1 MKVKVLMS
9 EEIVNVN
16 MECKGFFRD
25 LVRNTIPEQVTIYF
39 VYAGVKTETGCQIR
53 RLLYIGDYDSV
64 CANLDAFNQNLQL
77 GELVYYAVAF
87 VPNVNA
93 HAAEWALAQHFSS
106 RFLSSIPKRTVVPSA
121 RQVSVSLSGDGV
133 PRVFP
138 EQDRTFCV

>member
-1 MKVKVLMS
+1 MS
-9 EEIVNVN
+9 EDMTSIAL
-16 MECKGFFRD
+16 ECKGFFRD
-25 LVRNTIPEQVTIYF
+25 VVKNSVPDQVTIYF
-39 VYAGVKTETGCQIR
+39 VYAGVKTKTGCQIL
-53 RLLYIGDYDSV
+53 RLLYIGDHDSV
-64 CANLDAFNQNLQL
+64 RANLDAFNQNLQL

-87 VPNVNA
+87 VPNANA
-93 HAAEWALAQHFSS
+93 QAAEWALAQHFSS